1 MNEVHGY
8 IEEVL
13 SCPCCHIT
21 EYIYGGLDIS
31 KISNIVDEKVAR
43 YNGLVSSFLV
53 IQSKSAAT
61 TACIFPSRMAS

>member
-31 KISNIVDEKVAR
+31 KISNIVDEKIAR
-43 YNGLVSSFLV
+43 YNGLV